1 MSIFQIK
8 EVWGTRVGNNEE
20 FERNSICIQGSPTS
34 ENKIIVGKEYTLII
48 KVFIGSFEGYLR
60 VYRPSNREYKP

>member
-20 FERNSICIQGSPTS
+20 FERNSICIQGSSAS
-34 ENKIIVGKEYTLII
+34 ENKIIVGKYSIVDKEL
-48 KVFIGSFEGYLR
+48 FRQL
-60 VYRPSNREYKP
+60 

>member
-20 FERNSICIQGSPTS
+20 FERNSICIQGSYAS
-34 ENKIIVGKEYTLII
+34 ENKIIVGKYSIVDKENYL
-48 KVFIGSFEGYLR
+48 GSFEGYLR
-60 VYRPSNREYKP
+60 VYRP